1 MSFSLKKKET
11 TIQETF
17 YNLCKDLIRYI
28 DRKIIKKYISPNQ
41 AQVPKEKRIIEK
53 KYNDDKWRYFFED
66 EETTEEDRI
75 RDIFKDNNFLFNL
88 QNLYNSLNILVNNFE
103 ENKKNLEELEKKI
116 EMENQ
121 RSKLFGEIN
130 SELIKYLIENKINI
144 NNLNQNDII
153 KACENLKN
161 NDIIKNISPDM
172 IQQFLNNSIKNEIPQ
187 NNYFN
192 NNNNFN
198 IEQNI
203 NNNSLN
209 NNNTLNTNK
218 ETTNSNSIDVNKK
231 ITQNENKLFKNKS
244 IPTLIQ
250 ALESI
255 NKSKNNKNPKKVMR
269 KNKILDSD
277 SEDSDSDNDEE
288 DNNDEVEEFK
298 KEENKINLNNNEFY
312 NQRNKKDKYEIKNFI
327 NRKSKRKKNKK

>member
-1 MSFSLKKKET
+1 
-11 TIQETF
+11 
-17 YNLCKDLIRYI
+17 
-28 DRKIIKKYISPNQ
+28 
-41 AQVPKEKRIIEK
+41 
-53 KYNDDKWRYFFED
+53 
-66 EETTEEDRI
+66 
-75 RDIFKDNNFLFNL
+75 
-88 QNLYNSLNILVNNFE
+88 LNILVNNFE

-172 IQQFLNNSIKNEIPQ
+172 IQQFLNNSINNEIPQ

-192 NNNNFN
+192 NNNNIN

-209 NNNTLNTNK
+209 NNNTLNINK
-218 ETTNSNSIDVNKK
+218 EIINSNSIDVNKK

-312 NQRNKKDKYEIKNFI
+312 NQRNKKDKYEIKNTL
-327 NRKSKRKKNKK
+327 NRKTKRKKNKK